1 MPSVLPYDKD
11 RAQTC
16 YLVSNKEF
24 ALHKTEKEEDFW
36 FKLSTKILPYS
47 REPGP
52 STRGA
57 RLPNRVKKIG
67 DVPIDVFIT
76 VYNWHGREEI
86 KYEGAH
92 RQCKC
97 LERRC
102 SAWSNTRETVHAFS
116 ENHTHLLV
124 TMSLCRF
131 RMIPC
136 MLLCL
141 ALMLF
146 IVLIL
151 LCMASVTLSCA
162 YREQNVRRYLF
173 KSLIIAFRFLSCQ
186 HPCPS
191 LLIQQH
197 CRASVLAM
205 GTSFGMHGARSILC
219 AMRVL

>member
-24 ALHKTEKEEDFW
+24 ALHKTEKEEDFG
-36 FKLSTKILPYS
+36 FKRSTKILPYS
-47 REPGP
+47 RELVHPHE
-52 STRGA
+52 A
-57 RLPNRVKKIG
+57 RVAESRVKKIG

-92 RQCKC
+92 TQCEC

-131 RMIPC
+131 HMIPC
-136 MLLCL
+136 MLLCS
-141 ALMLF
+141 ALILF

-151 LCMASVTLSCA
+151 LCMCERHA
-162 YREQNVRRYLF
+162 
-173 KSLIIAFRFLSCQ
+173 
-186 HPCPS
+186 
-191 LLIQQH
+191 
-197 CRASVLAM
+197 VLCM
-205 GTSFGMHGARSILC
+205 FW
-219 AMRVL
+219 